1 MTSNLYTRLRSRRSL
16 AKVQSAGADRS
27 DALLIVAI
35 GKPTVFYRNLSE
47 NDSLDIA
54 SYQKEAKDQER
65 ADDGHNEREIM
76 SSVRGVVEV

>member
-1 MTSNLYTRLRSRRSL
+1 MTSDLYTRLRSKRSL

-27 DALLIVAI
+27 GALWIVVIA
-35 GKPTVFYRNLSE
+35 KPTVFYRNLSE
-47 NDSLDIA
+47 NDNLDI
-54 SYQKEAKDQER
+54 SSNQNEAEDQER